1 MKLALIASLAGS
13 AAAFT
18 SAPVKSTSARFMSET
33 AVEEPVATEEPVAI
47 EEEIVVVEEPKYMTI
62 NGYVE
67 SLSPVHLSLKAFL
80 PDFSAQLDSR

>member
-18 SAPVKSTSARFMSET
+18 SAPVKSSSARFMSET
-33 AVEEPVATEEPVAI
+33 PTAVEETVTI

-67 SLSPVHLSLKAFL
+67 LNLSLML
-80 PDFSAQLDSR
+80 TITFSP